1 MKNID
6 RILNIV
12 LAIAVLLFIADYL
25 FIKETPSSFDDKKT
39 ADFAPVELGSTQQ
52 TAPASTA
59 TTSAVGG
66 PEVAAAPVTTA
77 TAPTASA
84 DTPAPFTALTWEQL
98 EGKINGTPDI
108 PTLMVVYTS
117 WCPFCK
123 KLMPVII
130 DLAATHKN
138 TLNIVSISID
148 EDPMAIKTYIS
159 SLNPMPS
166 FPTYLHSSDNER
178 ALVQAFLYKNQLNF
192 TGGIPYMALFN
203 KGKPVQQFGGF
214 VEKNVL
220 TEALKKL
227 EQQKNSVNTN

>member
-1 MKNID
+1 MKNFD
-6 RILNIV
+6 RMLNIV
-12 LAIAVLLFIADYL
+12 LAIAVVLFIVDYL
-25 FIKETPSSFDDKKT
+25 FIKDTPSSFDDKKT
-39 ADFAPVELGSTQQ
+39 ADFAPVELGRTQQ
-52 TAPASTA
+52 EPTASTA
-59 TTSAVGG
+59 TASSAVGG
-66 PEVAAAPVTTA
+66 PEI
-77 TAPTASA
+77 TAPTATGSTATASA
-84 DTPAPFTALTWEQL
+84 DAPAPFTALSWEQL
-98 EGKINGTPDI
+98 ESKINGTPDT
-108 PTLMVVYTS
+108 PTLLVVYTS

-130 DLAATHKN
+130 DLATTHKD

-178 ALVQAFLYKNQLNF
+178 ALVQAFLYKSQLNF
-192 TGGIPYMALFN
+192 TGGIPYMALFH

-220 TEALKKL
+220 TDALKKL
-227 EQQKNSVNTN
+227 EQQKNNVNTN